1 MGVLNMATT
10 AHTTISP
17 ATIIK
22 GTPYVRSVKPANTYK
37 PADACY
43 LTAEATATHLD
54 TDTAVCKLIKPA
66 FLEFM
71 PRIVASVRKDPD
83 DAYATTDVV
92 NLILGGVSGPLKMV
106 IKLEDPAATLY
117 PGHSIMASDTAGS
130 VEKSAGAGTAD
141 IIDPPLY
148 LAVSTVTG
156 DTYATA
162 WMY

>member
-1 MGVLNMATT
+1 MATT

-22 GTPYVRSVKPANTYK
+22 GTPYVRSIKPASTYK

-43 LTAEATATHLD
+43 LTAEATATHQA
-54 TDTAVCKLIKPA
+54 TGTAICKLIKPA

-71 PRIVASVRKDPD
+71 PRIVASVRKDAD

-92 NLILGGVSGPLKMV
+92 NLIIGGEIGPLKLV
-106 IKLEDPAATLY
+106 IKLEDPTATLY
-117 PGHSIMASDTAGS
+117 PGHNLMPSNTAGS
-130 VEKSAGAGTAD
+130 VEKSAGAGTGD
-141 IIDPPLY
+141 IIDPPIY